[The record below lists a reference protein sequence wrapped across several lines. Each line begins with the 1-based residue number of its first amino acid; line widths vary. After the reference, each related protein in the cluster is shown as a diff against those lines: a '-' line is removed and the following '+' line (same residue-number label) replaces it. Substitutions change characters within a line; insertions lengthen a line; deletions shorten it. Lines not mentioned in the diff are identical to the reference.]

1 MSEETKTSFSRS
13 GNEQIERIVKLET
26 KVELLERDFK
36 DFLVKF
42 DRRYEET
49 NEKFKEVG
57 KKLDDIRDIVSAG
70 RGAWKTIAVLSALIL
85 FVFSVV
91 TSIRHFA
98 DFPGK
103 P

>member
-1 MSEETKTSFSRS
+1 MSEETKTSFSRG

-70 RGAWKTIAVLSALIL
+70 RGAWKTIAVLSAVIL
-85 FVFSVV
+85 FVFSTV
-91 TSIRHFA
+91 TAIRHFA
-98 DFPGK
+98 DFTVK